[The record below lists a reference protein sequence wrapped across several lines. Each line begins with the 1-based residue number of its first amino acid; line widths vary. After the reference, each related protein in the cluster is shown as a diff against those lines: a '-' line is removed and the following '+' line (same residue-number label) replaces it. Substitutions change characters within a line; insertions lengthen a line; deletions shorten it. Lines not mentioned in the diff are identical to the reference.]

1 MEINIKAIGIMRNL
15 KGMDLFIFCK
25 EIIILDNLK
34 MEKDT
39 VQEFILIIMVI
50 NMMVDG
56 VMILNKVTE

>member
-1 MEINIKAIGIMRNL
+1 MEIAIKAIGIMRNL
-15 KGMDLFIFCK
+15 KGMDLIILCR
-25 EIIILDNLK
+25 EIIMLDNSK